1 MYICIDVNAYSYN
14 RFALHCVT
22 CPYVTLHYIAI
33 RCVALYFTALHSIT
47 SPDIT
52 TLHCITSIAHCDSL
66 CAIHCMT
73 LRCIALHCVALHCIA
88 LRCVAFHSVPFHWY
102 IHCMERHEPV
112 LTPKIPQE
120 TSRFM
125 LPCRTSMSAAL
136 EIRTCLGSSLPG
148 SCGVGKVRRKTQLEK
163 LWQYHGGT
171 IRWMDGWIEGR

>member
-1 MYICIDVNAYSYN
+1 MYTCIDVNAYSYN

-22 CPYVTLHYIAI
+22 CHYVTLHYIAI

-52 TLHCITSIAHCDSL
+52 TLHYITSIAHCDSL
-66 CAIHCMT
+66 YAIHCMT
-73 LRCIALHCVALHCIA
+73 LRCIV
-88 LRCVAFHSVPFHWY
+88 FHSVPFHWY

-171 IRWMDGWIEGR
+171 IRWMDGWMDRR